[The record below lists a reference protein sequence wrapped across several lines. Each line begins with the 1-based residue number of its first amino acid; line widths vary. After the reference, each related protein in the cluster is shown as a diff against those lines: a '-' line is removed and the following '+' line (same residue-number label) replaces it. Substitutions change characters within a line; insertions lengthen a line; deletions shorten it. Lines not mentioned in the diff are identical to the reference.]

1 MIALAPGLW
10 KATVRGVPD
19 TIVLIQGDGDG
30 DGLSLT
36 TVDGW
41 WCHPHRTI
49 TDARPL
55 ITLDIDANS
64 LAILRHSLKRWMDW
78 TSLITEQ
85 TATRGLLDQIEAQ
98 TKPARIEEPGQ
109 WGLVN
114 AMVFGRR
121 SPETFLHDGT
131 KWRGQK
137 TASGVVTNWDSLIDP
152 TLVRRG
158 VES

>member
-1 MIALAPGLW
+1 MKLEPGLW
-10 KATVRGVPD
+10 KATVRGVPGES
-19 TIVLIQGDGDG
+19 IVMVGDDG
-30 DGLSLT
+30 NSTFSLDGEGN
-36 TVDGW
+36 VRR
-41 WCHPHRTI
+41 CYVF

-55 ITLDIDANS
+55 IILDPDDPTVTAFVKVYAGSPGGGMLNKIAN
-64 LAILRHSLKRWMDW
+64 
-78 TSLITEQ
+78 LIAE
-85 TATRGLLDQIEAQ
+85 Q

-152 TLVRRG
+152 VLVREG
-158 VES
+158 VTS

>member
-98 TKPARIEEPGQ
+98 TKPARIEEPGL
-109 WGLVN
+109 WGVVK
-114 AMVFGRR
+114 ASTDYDHRR
-121 SPETFLHDGT
+121 LSYLHDDLEPGMAA
-131 KWRGQK
+131 WACAAGRIEW
-137 TASGVVTNWDSLIDP
+137 SRLIDP
-152 TLVRRG
+152 TLIREG
-158 VES
+158 LS